1 MKKTGENN
9 AGNGSPRRLRTA
21 PPSEKGAGESNIF
34 GLAEI
39 HKIKA
44 ENINADAYFMS
55 LADNALDAGLLSE
68 KDMTDIQSQIYD
80 ILSDNIWMYTNG
92 TSTSVTSKEANNLV
106 LAILHVLDS
115 FCISEAGS
123 PGININEI
131 KLVDLIKI
139 FKEKAG
145 IKKCY
150 EKGLE
155 FLNKTSAQE
164 IVPEIEKKETE
175 KISKLYDEYYKTIDF
190 QELDELEKSMGFD
203 FEENNIVSQSA
214 MTDMEFNLLC
224 VKISKCKTAEKKAAL
239 IIESVSSAAD
249 FLDILNAQCL
259 FGDEYLALY
268 KKLSE
273 ESPET
278 IEFLVKNLG
287 NKDDEWQ
294 IYLLEFLEI

>member
-150 EKGLE
+150 EKGLKI
-155 FLNKTSAQE
+155 LNKTSAKE
-164 IVPEIEKKETE
+164 IDVFADEINKMFAFYDKIIDEADEFANEFTDKFIYVEFTE
-175 KISKLYDEYYKTIDF
+175 ND
-190 QELDELEKSMGFD
+190 
-203 FEENNIVSQSA
+203 
-214 MTDMEFNLLC
+214 
-224 VKISKCKTAEKKAAL
+224 
-239 IIESVSSAAD
+239 
-249 FLDILNAQCL
+249 
-259 FGDEYLALY
+259 
-268 KKLSE
+268 
-273 ESPET
+273 
-278 IEFLVKNLG
+278 KNS
-287 NKDDEWQ
+287 
-294 IYLLEFLEI
+294 